1 MKRKF
6 LSGIFSFFILFSLVL
21 FSTTTRQEVGGQIQ
35 NSFGSEV
42 AFPSLTFSQPV
53 GIYGARDGTN
63 RLFVVEQKGI
73 IRVFNNS
80 QNIAVAEIFLDIRDR
95 VLFSGEQGLLGL
107 AFHPKYRENGLF
119 FVDYVAANPTR
130 TVIARYSVT
139 SNNLNLAD
147 KNSEIIV
154 FEITQPFAN
163 HKGGQI
169 AFGPDG
175 FLYIGMGDGG
185 SEGDPLGN
193 GQNCSSML
201 GKILRIDVNRQ
212 SQNRSYAVPI
222 DNPFTG
228 NALGY
233 HEEIYAYGFRNPWRF
248 SFDNVTGK
256 LWVGDVGQD
265 RLEEID
271 LVEKGNNYG
280 WNIMEGNFCYNPSNG
295 CNITGLELPVYEY
308 NHSLGNAIIGG
319 YVYRGPSLSSL
330 AGSYVYG
337 DYGSGK
343 IWGLNG
349 SGMNLLLVDSDL
361 VLSSFGVDDN
371 NELYFCA
378 FNGKVYNLS
387 MGVVPEFSPV
397 TMVVFLVTTTALV
410 FLFFRKRRV
419 SLRIHSFGL

>member
-1 MKRKF
+1 
-6 LSGIFSFFILFSLVL
+6 
-21 FSTTTRQEVGGQIQ
+21 
-35 NSFGSEV
+35 
-42 AFPSLTFSQPV
+42 
-53 GIYGARDGTN
+53 
-63 RLFVVEQKGI
+63 
-73 IRVFNNS
+73 
-80 QNIAVAEIFLDIRDR
+80 
-95 VLFSGEQGLLGL
+95 
-107 AFHPKYRENGLF
+107 
-119 FVDYVAANPTR
+119 VAANPTR

-147 KNSEIIV
+147 KNSETIV
-154 FEITQPFAN
+154 LEITQPFAN

-201 GKILRIDVNRQ
+201 GKILRIDVNKQ
-212 SQNRSYAVPI
+212 SQSRSYSVPI
-222 DNPFTG
+222 DNPFIG

-233 HEEIYAYGFRNPWRF
+233 CEEIFAYGFRNPWRF

-330 AGSYVYG
+330 VGSYVYG

-349 SGMNLLLVDSDL
+349 SGVNLLLVDSNL

-397 TMVVFLVTTTALV
+397 TIVVLLVMTTTLV

-419 SLRIHSFGL
+419 SLRAHSFGLQNL